1 MKTIK
6 KIGLLLCT
14 LTIFSSC
21 VTTMTANLQP
31 SKDGKDIAVFMTSL
45 PDKQY
50 DEMLYIEA
58 SGSVFHPQKVLLK
71 KLKQKAT
78 KEGAD
83 AIINVKFSYIP
94 WVLMSIPTVEGVAIK
109 YKN

>member
-6 KIGLLLCT
+6 KIGLLLFT

-31 SKDGKDIAVFMTSL
+31 SADKDISVFMTSL
-45 PDKQY
+45 PDRPY
-50 DEMLYIEA
+50 TEITYIEA
-58 SGSVFHPQKVLLK
+58 SGSVFHPQKALLK

-83 AIINVKFSYIP
+83 AIINVKFGYIP
-94 WVLMSIPTVEGVAIK
+94 WVLMSIPMVEGVAIK

>member
-21 VTTMTANLQP
+21 VTTMTANLQS
-31 SKDGKDIAVFMTSL
+31 SKEGKDLAVFMTTL
-45 PDKQY
+45 PDRPY
-50 DEMLYIEA
+50 DEVLYIEA
-58 SGSVFHPQKVLLK
+58 SGSVFHPQKSLLK

-83 AIINVKFSYIP
+83 AIINVKFGYIP
-94 WVLMSIPTVEGVAIK
+94 WVLMSIPMVEGVAIK